1 MSVVIVSLHLR
12 SLLRGCEQNHT
23 GEWPLFSKHFEIPND
38 RNGHDGDVV
47 RELYG
52 VMAAKG
58 AAGGFIVTSGS
69 FTQEAQEFAQGRNVK
84 LLNGPQLHALL
95 KRASKDEKG
104 RNPKRSLLAPLLVD
118 WALPA
123 LRDCVRRP
131 LRSIAR
137 RR

>member
-1 MSVVIVSLHLR
+1 
-12 SLLRGCEQNHT
+12 
-23 GEWPLFSKHFEIPND
+23 
-38 RNGHDGDVV
+38 
-47 RELYG
+47 
-52 VMAAKG
+52 MAAKG

-137 RR
+137 RRDERKLRQRSALMLRIMMMPPKVFTSYFMRMRSPSAFEGVTCQPALNRR